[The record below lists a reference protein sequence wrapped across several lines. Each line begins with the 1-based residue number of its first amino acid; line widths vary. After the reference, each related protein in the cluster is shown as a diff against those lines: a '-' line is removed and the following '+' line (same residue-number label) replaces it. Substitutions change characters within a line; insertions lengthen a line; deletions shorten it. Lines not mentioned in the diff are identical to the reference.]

1 MDKDIYDAFVGQILL
16 PSPKFHHRQQ
26 TEMKK
31 AMSTSNTD
39 LSDRLLTER
48 HAVEIFYRA
57 FTDKNADLVDGVLAP
72 NWDDIPLAP
81 GQSPGPEGIKPIIRS
96 VQQAFPDVRITIHD
110 MVQEPGRIGVRAEIS
125 GTHQGELFGIAPT
138 GKKVSFRLHEFH
150 TFAGDRIASTW
161 HMEDWFGLFLQ
172 LGQFPPQA

>member
-1 MDKDIYDAFVGQILL
+1 MNI
-16 PSPKFHHRQQ
+16 
-26 TEMKK
+26 
-31 AMSTSNTD
+31 SNPD
-39 LSDRLLTER
+39 LSDRLRTER
-48 HAVEIFYRA
+48 QAVEIFYRA
-57 FTDKNADLVDGVLAP
+57 FTGKNPDLVDEVLAP

-81 GQSPGPEGIKPIIRS
+81 GQGPGPEGIKPIIRS
-96 VQQAFPDVRITIHD
+96 VLQAFPDVRITIQD

-150 TFAGDRIASTW
+150 TLDGKRVTTTW

-172 LGQFPPQA
+172 LGQFPSQA